1 MLSLIAPIGSLLS
14 GVALLLLGNGLLN
27 TLLTLRGVA
36 EGYSTGMLG
45 LIMSGYFVGFL
56 LGTWLAIPL
65 VRRVGHIRAFAFFAA
80 LAAIT
85 ALLHI
90 LWVDPWFWLGLR
102 VLYGLAMVS
111 LYMVIES
118 WLNAQVPDGK
128 RGKVFALY
136 MVVNLGALAAA
147 QQLLQLDSPET
158 FSLFVL
164 AAILISAAL
173 MPITL
178 TRKIQPSMPETLH
191 SNLRQLIGVAPLAMA
206 AAALSGLALG
216 GFWAMT
222 PVYANLLGFD
232 AAGVGLLMTSAILGG
247 ALLQWPIGHFSDKYD
262 RRKVL
267 LWVVV
272 LAILVS
278 LLISLLPAGPLLLGM
293 IFVWGGLVFAI
304 YPIAFAQMIDQLHSD
319 EILAGSSGLLMIN
332 GIGSVFGPLLAGL
345 LMQQFGTQAL
355 PLYFAAALGLLG
367 AYTVFRL
374 RHVSDL
380 VSEPLGHFVP
390 MLRTSHA
397 VLELMPETSS
407 AEHPAPTDEEEVAGE
422 ESIKAEP
429 KQPEETDQVELE
441 AEEPQPLHR
450 HSRI

>member
-1 MLSLIAPIGSLLS
+1 MFSLIAPIGSLLS

-90 LWVDPWFWLGLR
+90 LWVDPWVWLGLR

-128 RGKVFALY
+128 RGQVFALY

-147 QQLLQLDSPET
+147 QQLLHLDSPEA

-191 SNLRQLIGVAPLAMA
+191 TNLRQLLGVAPLAMA

-222 PVYANLLGFD
+222 PVYAKLLGFD
-232 AAGVGLLMTSAILGG
+232 AAGVGLLMSSAILGG

-267 LWVVV
+267 LCVVV
-272 LAILVS
+272 LAVLVS
-278 LLISLLPAGPLLLGM
+278 LFISLLSPGRLLLGM
-293 IFVWGGLVFAI
+293 IFIWGGLVFAI
-304 YPIAFAQMIDQLHSD
+304 YPLAFAQMIDQLHSD

-332 GIGSVFGPLLAGL
+332 GIGSVCGPLLAGL

-355 PLYFAAALGLLG
+355 PLYFAVSLGVLA
-367 AYTVFRL
+367 AYTLFRL

-390 MLRTSHA
+390 MVRTSHA
-397 VLELMPETSS
+397 VLELMPET
-407 AEHPAPTDEEEVAGE
+407 ATEHVAPTDKEDGSEENIEQPAEQPAEAVETE
-422 ESIKAEP
+422 EA
-429 KQPEETDQVELE
+429 
-441 AEEPQPLHR
+441 QPLHPAEK
-450 HSRI
+450 SV